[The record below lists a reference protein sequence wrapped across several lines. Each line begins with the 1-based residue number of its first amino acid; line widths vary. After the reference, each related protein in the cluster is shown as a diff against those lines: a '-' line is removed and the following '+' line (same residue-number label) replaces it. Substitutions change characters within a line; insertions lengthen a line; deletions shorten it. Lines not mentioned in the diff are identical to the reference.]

1 MQIITNNPQVKEKI
15 SAPSLRVRFVD
26 GEYRDVLEKARE
38 VVVDDKV
45 SLLTH
50 PLSSSLKPNET
61 FYKSIALTDKAK
73 AAIDLESL
81 EMMENAISVY
91 DKFSAQ
97 EKRPDWNEATLRDFS
112 LIDLDLIQHA
122 LERMQIPPH
131 FM

>member
-15 SAPSLRVRFVD
+15 SAPSLTICYID
-26 GEYRDVLEKARE
+26 GDYRDVLEKARE

-73 AAIDLESL
+73 TAIDLESL
-81 EMMENAISVY
+81 EMMENALSVY
-91 DKFSAQ
+91 DKFLSQ
-97 EKRPDWNEATLRDFS
+97 EKTPEWNEATLRDFS
-112 LIDLDLIQHA
+112 LIDFDLIQHA